1 MAKIVVEVEDRTPE
15 YLKSVET
22 EIQTTTDELGKD
34 LQTTA
39 QQAAPEKTGNL
50 ASNITVSS
58 SGTSGAYQADIES
71 TAVDPRTGNDYVNW
85 MHNGNYNLGSRSKGK
100 GKASSPLGGFN
111 KKVGREYLQG
121 SGALAKE
128 GYKSHMEKRINSVN
142 MRYGS

>member
-1 MAKIVVEVEDRTPE
+1 MAKIVVEVDDRTPE
-15 YLKSVET
+15 YLRSLLGDIKN
-22 EIQTTTDELGKD
+22 TTDELGKD

-39 QQAAPEKTGNL
+39 QGAAPEKTGNL
-50 ASNITVSS
+50 VSNIRLNSS
-58 SGTSGAYQADIES
+58 ESSGAYQADIES